1 LALSYTQMAHSHL
14 QRMLREGMELDEIQQ
29 DCDGDY
35 PFRHGTAAYYLSVGR
50 GGHMVKVWSNV
61 VFGLKGTAGV
71 LREIN
76 ATNEQLMHCRMF
88 LSGTTLQIE
97 AFLPIEPLVPGY
109 LTAVC
114 HELGETA
121 DSVGQL
127 MATVHGGC
135 LAFADE
141 MEAAD
146 D

>member
-1 LALSYTQMAHSHL
+1 MSYLQMAHSHL
-14 QRMLREGMELDEIQQ
+14 QRMLREGMELEEIHQ

-35 PFRHGTAAYYLSVGR
+35 PFRHGTAAYYLSVTG
-50 GGHMVKVWSNV
+50 GGHMVKIWSNV
-61 VFGLKGTAGV
+61 VLGLKGTVSV

-76 ATNEQLMHCRMF
+76 ATNEGLVHCRMF
-88 LSGTTLQIE
+88 LAGTTLQIE

-121 DSVGQL
+121 DNVGQL
-127 MATVHGGC
+127 MAAVHGGC
-135 LAFADE
+135 IAFDDE

>member
-1 LALSYTQMAHSHL
+1 MAHSHL
-14 QRMLREGMELDEIQQ
+14 QRMLREGMELDEVRQ

-35 PFRHGTAAYYLSVGR
+35 PFRHGTAMYYLSVGR
-50 GGHMVKVWSNV
+50 GGHMVKIWSNV
-61 VFGLKGTAGV
+61 VYGLKNTAPV

-76 ATNEQLMHCRMF
+76 ATNERLMHCRMF

-97 AFLPIEPLVPGY
+97 AFLPVQPLVSAY

-127 MATVHGGC
+127 LAAVHGGMVT
-135 LAFADE
+135 FDDEVETADG
-141 MEAAD
+141 
-146 D
+146 